1 MQRAILAAAFACAAV
16 AAVAGASFNGTSSNG
31 VAFDGVL
38 PKGMRPVL
46 APPAEDREAG
56 VFVFHGV
63 TLPGGASVALE

>member
-16 AAVAGASFNGTSSNG
+16 AAVAGTSFNGTRSNG
-31 VAFDGVL
+31 IAFDGVF

-46 APPAEDREAG
+46 APSAEGREAG

-63 TLPGGASVALE
+63 TLPGGAAIALE